1 MSARVLWDKIHRA
14 LKNPL
19 RIPTKLVFLKLVFL
33 KCGKELR
40 CHGRIADYD
49 DHNNE
54 T

>member
-19 RIPTKLVFLKLVFL
+19 RIPTKLVFLK
-33 KCGKELR
+33 CGKELR